1 MTDKPLPKRTK
12 LHLAEELMSS
22 HFFSLID
29 FIELPLFP
37 PLIDALCK
45 SLCESCSSTLV
56 PLKELTLQRTG
67 FKQPNYE
74 DARKLHRTLACNARG
89 GHLAKKKSTLKTVD
103 QSLASLFLSCCLSNK
118 PKISKFQS
126 REAIRTIEKLD

>member
-1 MTDKPLPKRTK
+1 
-12 LHLAEELMSS
+12 MSS

-74 DARKLHRTLACNARG
+74 DARKLELLLAMRVG
-89 GHLAKKKSTLKTVD
+89 GYLAKKKSTLKTVD
-103 QSLASLFLSCCLSNK
+103 QSLASLSLLSFK
-118 PKISKFQS
+118 Q
-126 REAIRTIEKLD
+126 A

>member
-22 HFFSLID
+22 HFFFSLID

-74 DARKLHRTLACNARG
+74 DARKLELLLAMRVG
-89 GHLAKKKSTLKTVD
+89 GYLAKKKSTLKTVD
-103 QSLASLFLSCCLSNK
+103 QSLASLSLLSFK
-118 PKISKFQS
+118 Q
-126 REAIRTIEKLD
+126 A